1 MSAAAIILT
10 LTIVISV
17 IGLLSRKVLEKA
29 IMRPHVIAQG
39 NDYATLLSSGF
50 VHADFG
56 HLIFNLITYYSFA
69 FPLDRAIGDLRF
81 EILYFSAMLV
91 GNLGTCIKH
100 RKEPDYASLGAS
112 GAILGVL
119 FASIVYF
126 PRQKLLMLPIPI
138 PIPAPLFAVAY
149 LAFSWYSSGRSRDR
163 INHDAHIFGA
173 LTGLVF
179 VLVTA
184 PERFRGLMTSLGLH

>member
-100 RKEPDYASLGAS
+100 RNEPEYASLGAS

-126 PRQKLLMLPIPI
+126 PGSKLLILPLPI

-149 LAFSWYSSGRSRDR
+149 LAYSYYSSRHATGR
-163 INHDAHIFGA
+163 INHDAHIAGA
-173 LTGLVF
+173 LTGLLF
-179 VLVTA
+179 VAVTEPQRYA
-184 PERFRGLMTSLGLH
+184 SLLRYVTG

>member
-29 IMRPHVIAQG
+29 ILRPQVIAQG
-39 NDYATLLSSGF
+39 NAYATLLTSGF

-100 RKEPDYASLGAS
+100 RNEPNYASLGAS

-149 LAFSWYSSGRSRDR
+149 LAFSWYSSGRSRDH

-184 PERFRGLMTSLGLH
+184 PERFRGLMTSIGL